1 MGALLLNKVKSAGI
15 SVWLGIAAAILVI
28 IAVAMAATG
37 NALTSNTSLGADA
50 VAVGVVGI
58 VFSLAAFWFRFNFWQ
73 LIPAILYTVTLGLT
87 IKSGINVLMD
97 RFNDVVYSGGNF
109 DMVVTYLALLGAA
122 CILCIAACFINP
134 TRAEN

>member
-15 SVWLGIAAAILVI
+15 GIWLGIAAAVI
-28 IAVAMAATG
+28 ELIAVIMAATG
-37 NALTSNTSLGADA
+37 DALTSNTSLGADA

-58 VFSLAAFWFRFNFWQ
+58 LLSLAALWVRFNFWQ
-73 LIPAILYTVTLGLT
+73 LMPVILYTVTFGLT
-87 IKSGINVLMD
+87 VKSGINVRMD

-109 DMVVTYLALLGAA
+109 DMVVIYLVLLGVA

-134 TRAEN
+134 TRKTE

>member
-15 SVWLGIAAAILVI
+15 GIWLGIAAAVI
-28 IAVAMAATG
+28 ELIAVIMAATG
-37 NALTSNTSLGADA
+37 DALTGNTSLGADA

-58 VFSLAAFWFRFNFWQ
+58 LLSLAALWVRFNFWQ
-73 LIPAILYTVTLGLT
+73 LMPVILYTVTFGLT
-87 IKSGINVLMD
+87 VKSGINVLMD

-109 DMVVTYLALLGAA
+109 DMVVIYLVLLGVA

-134 TRAEN
+134 TRKTE